1 MCSAV
6 DAGTLRPNGIKI
18 LFEILLFGKALITRV
33 VAFRLCVRRS
43 GNSKASWQDQIAILA
58 NFALTERLV
67 FRGARTDKPLVFRF
81 ASYLLI
87 SDASLLISGPLL
99 LLLVSALGIYLL
111 LANVLSLALLFL
123 ARFAIADSYIWS
135 GESLGSRR
143 LAFYEANA

>member
-1 MCSAV
+1 VCSAV

>member
-1 MCSAV
+1 VCLAV

-58 NFALTERLV
+58 NFALTECFV

>member
-6 DAGTLRPNGIKI
+6 DADTLRPNGIKI
-18 LFEILLFGKALITRV
+18 LLELLLSGKALITRDV
-33 VAFRLCVRRS
+33 TFRFGARRS

>member
-1 MCSAV
+1 MCLAV

>member
-1 MCSAV
+1 MCLAV

-18 LFEILLFGKALITRV
+18 LFEILLSGKALITRV

-123 ARFAIADSYIWS
+123 ARFSIAVSYIWS
-135 GESLGSRR
+135 GVSLDPRR
-143 LAFYEANA
+143 LAFSEAKA

>member
-1 MCSAV
+1 VCSAV

-87 SDASLLISGPLL
+87 SNAWPLISGPLL
-99 LLLVSALGIYLL
+99 LLLVSALGMDLL

>member
-18 LFEILLFGKALITRV
+18 LLELLLSGKALITRDV
-33 VAFRLCVRRS
+33 TFRFGARRS

-58 NFALTERLV
+58 NFALTECFV

-81 ASYLLI
+81 ASYLLR
-87 SDASLLISGPLL
+87 SNASLLISGPLL
-99 LLLVSALGIYLL
+99 LLLVSALAMDLL

-123 ARFAIADSYIWS
+123 ARFSIAGSYIWS
-135 GESLGSRR
+135 GESLDPRR
-143 LAFYEANA
+143 LAFSEAKA

>member
-6 DAGTLRPNGIKI
+6 DADTLRPNGIKI
-18 LFEILLFGKALITRV
+18 LLELLLSGKALITRD
-33 VAFRLCVRRS
+33 VAFRFGARRS

-58 NFALTERLV
+58 NFALTECFV

-87 SDASLLISGPLL
+87 SNASLLIGGPWL
-99 LLLVSALGIYLL
+99 LLLVSALGMDLL

-123 ARFAIADSYIWS
+123 ARFSIAVSYIWS
-135 GESLGSRR
+135 GVSLDPRR
-143 LAFYEANA
+143 LAFSEAKA